1 MKRVFIF
8 AKSTIMAIAVSV
20 FTDCS
25 GEKQTINHVMI
36 IKDRMPKA
44 EFSFLSPPQTTN

>member
-1 MKRVFIF
+1 MKRVFVF

-20 FTDCS
+20 FTGCS

-44 EFSFLSPPQTTN
+44 EFSFLSPSNN